1 MIELKNIG
9 VTFQQNKKDFQ
20 AVKNVNLTIEEG
32 EIFGIVGPSGAGKS
46 TLVRVINL
54 LQPPTSGQELIEGNE
69 ITSLKRKE
77 LCKVRLDIGMIFQHF
92 NLISGSTIAENVA
105 FALHANHYPKEKIQG
120 RVKELLEMVH
130 LPEKADSYPANLSG
144 GQKQRVAIGSVIVR
158 QPKAYLMDEPLSN
171 LDAKLRSQMRVELSK
186 LHRELGATVIYVT
199 HDQVEAMTLGTRIVV
214 MKSGKIQQAATPG
227 DLYQN
232 PVNKFVAGFIGSP
245 AMNFLPVW
253 VERRDERVCLEFGS
267 SRLYVNRMCASRL
280 IEGGYMG
287 RRVYLG
293 IRPEDFHETG
303 PGENALLFEVEIRE
317 MLGAEQLLYGN
328 SGRNELCV
336 RMKPEFKAEPGSTV
350 TVFVD
355 MDRIKLFDMET
366 EDNILYL

>member
-1 MIELKNIG
+1 MIKFNNIEIKFGDFTAIKDLTLEVKKGEFFTFLGPSGCGKTTTLRSLVGFIKPTKGNIVVKGEDITDKPIEKRGIGMVFQSYALFPTMTVEENIVFGLKE
-9 VTFQQNKKDFQ
+9 NKWAKD
-20 AVKNVNLTIEEG
+20 AIRKRVAEVSAMVNLTDE
-32 EIFGIVGPSGAGKS
+32 
-46 TLVRVINL
+46 
-54 LQPPTSGQELIEGNE
+54 Q
-69 ITSLKRKE
+69 LKK
-77 LCKVRLDIGMIFQHF
+77 
-92 NLISGSTIAENVA
+92 NVSA
-105 FALHANHYPKEKIQG
+105 
-120 RVKELLEMVH
+120 
-130 LPEKADSYPANLSG
+130 LSG
-144 GQKQRVAIGSVIVR
+144 GQQQRVAIARALALNPEIIV
-158 QPKAYLMDEPLSN
+158 LDEPLSN